1 MALGGGT
8 FTLQN
13 KVLPGSYINFIS
25 AARASS
31 TLSERGVAAFPI
43 LLDWGVEREIFTVKA
58 KDLERHSL
66 RMFGYPY
73 DHEKLKGIRDLFRNS
88 HTAYLYRLNSGTKAA
103 NTFATA
109 LYGGIRGNS
118 LKTVITVNLDDPEK
132 FDVTTLLDATV
143 VDTQTVAT
151 MDELTANEYVEWK
164 RDAELAETAGT
175 PFTGGSNGAEPTGEV
190 YQQFLDTIESH
201 QFNALGCPARDPMIK
216 SLFVAFTKRMRD
228 KVGAKFQTVVYRSP
242 ADYEG
247 VISVENQVL
256 EEGVPEQSLVYWVTG
271 AAAGCAVNQSNTN
284 KRYDGEYM
292 VDVPFTQQALED
304 ALRAGK
310 FVFHK
315 VGDEIRVLEDINSL
329 TTYTDEKNSDF
340 SSNQTIRVL
349 DQIANDIAV
358 LFNNKY
364 LGKIPNNESGRVS
377 FWNDVVSHHKEL
389 ETLQAIENFNADDVL
404 VSQGE
409 GKKAVVVSDRV
420 TVVNSMSQLYMTV
433 TVY

>member
-1 MALGGGT
+1 
-8 FTLQN
+8 
-13 KVLPGSYINFIS
+13 
-25 AARASS
+25 
-31 TLSERGVAAFPI
+31 
-43 LLDWGVEREIFTVKA
+43 
-58 KDLERHSL
+58 
-66 RMFGYPY
+66 
-73 DHEKLKGIRDLFRNS
+73 
-88 HTAYLYRLNSGTKAA
+88 
-103 NTFATA
+103 
-109 LYGGIRGNS
+109 
-118 LKTVITVNLDDPEK
+118 
-132 FDVTTLLDATV
+132 
-143 VDTQTVAT
+143 
-151 MDELTANEYVEWK
+151 
-164 RDAELAETAGT
+164 
-175 PFTGGSNGAEPTGEV
+175 
-190 YQQFLDTIESH
+190 
-201 QFNALGCPARDPMIK
+201 MIK